1 MPGSSLWLVPP
12 EDSEL
17 YKAID
22 NLVNQRL
29 PSIYTNASPK
39 RFSPHVTL
47 TSDTISDYADPQ
59 EWLDSISLP
68 REDALAS
75 LVVTIKDVQ
84 VGKPFFRKLTMA
96 CTKTVELCGLAGH
109 CRVAGVE
116 GVEQE
121 AADKWVDES
130 YSPHCSLM
138 YSDVSES
145 HVAEK
150 LTEVIDAIQD
160 AKQQNADSKTTT
172 GGSIWLVP
180 TFKAIDDWKPVAIRQ
195 LPSMRWVWS
204 T

>member
-121 AADKWVDES
+121 AADN
-130 YSPHCSLM
+130 
-138 YSDVSES
+138 SDVSES

>member
-12 EDSEL
+12 EDSDL

-39 RFSPHVTL
+39 RFLPHVTL
-47 TSDTISDYADPQ
+47 TSDTISNYADPQ

-68 REDALAS
+68 RDDALAS

-96 CTKTVELCGLAGH
+96 CSKTFELCDLALH
-109 CRVAGVE
+109 CRIAGVE

-121 AADKWVDES
+121 VANN
-130 YSPHCSLM
+130 
-138 YSDVSES
+138 SDASED
-145 HVAEK
+145 HVEEK
-150 LTEVIDAIQD
+150 LTKVNDAIQD
-160 AKQQNADSKTTT
+160 AKQQCSNSKITTR
-172 GGSIWLVP
+172 GSIWLVP
-180 TFKAIDDWKPVAIRQ
+180 TFKAIEDWKPVAIRQ
-195 LPSMRWVWS
+195 LPSMKWVWS

>member
-12 EDSEL
+12 EDSDL
-17 YKAID
+17 YKTID
-22 NLVNQRL
+22 NLVNQRI

-39 RFSPHVTL
+39 CFSPHVTL
-47 TSDTISDYADPQ
+47 TSDTISDYDDPQ

-68 REDALAS
+68 RDDTSAS

-84 VGKPFFRKLTMA
+84 VGTPFFRKLTMT
-96 CTKTVELCGLAGH
+96 CSKTVELCDLALH
-109 CRVAGVE
+109 CRMAGVE

-121 AADKWVDES
+121 VADN
-130 YSPHCSLM
+130 
-138 YSDVSES
+138 SDVSKS

-150 LTEVIDAIQD
+150 LTEVDDAIQD
-160 AKQQNADSKTTT
+160 VRQQYPDSKTTT

-180 TFKAIDDWKPVAIRQ
+180 TFIAIEDWKPVAIRQ

>member
-12 EDSEL
+12 EDSDL

-22 NLVNQRL
+22 NLVIQRL

-68 REDALAS
+68 RDDALAS

-84 VGKPFFRKLTMA
+84 VGKPFFKKLTMA
-96 CTKTVELCGLAGH
+96 CSKTVELCDLAVH
-109 CRVAGVE
+109 CRLAGVE

-121 AADKWVDES
+121 AADN
-130 YSPHCSLM
+130 
-138 YSDVSES
+138 SDVSEG
-145 HVAEK
+145 HVEAQ
-150 LTEVIDAIQD
+150 LTTVDDAIRD
-160 AKQQNADSKTTT
+160 ARQQYSDSKTTT

-180 TFKAIDDWKPVAIRQ
+180 TFKTIDDWKPVATRQ

>member
-12 EDSEL
+12 EDSEF

-39 RFSPHVTL
+39 FFSPHVTL
-47 TSDTISDYADPQ
+47 TSETISDYADPQ

-68 REDALAS
+68 RDVALAS

-84 VGKPFFRKLTMA
+84 VGKPFFKKLTMA
-96 CTKTVELCGLAGH
+96 CSKTIELCDLVVH
-109 CRVAGVE
+109 CRVAGVD

-121 AADKWVDES
+121 VADN
-130 YSPHCSLM
+130 
-138 YSDVSES
+138 SDVSEG
-145 HVAEK
+145 HVEEQ
-150 LTEVIDAIQD
+150 LTKVNDAIQD
-160 AKQQNADSKTTT
+160 ARQQYPDSKTTT

-195 LPSMRWVWS
+195 LPSMKWVWS